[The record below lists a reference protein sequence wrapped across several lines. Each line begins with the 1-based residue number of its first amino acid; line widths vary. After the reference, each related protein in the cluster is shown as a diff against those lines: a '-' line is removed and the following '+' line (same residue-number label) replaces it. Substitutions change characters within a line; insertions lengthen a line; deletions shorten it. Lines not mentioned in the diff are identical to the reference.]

1 MTGTVPALSLVFM
14 VLSAMIGFAIPE
26 AAFLYFRLK
35 KRADILPF
43 FIGCAVMF
51 LFALVLEALIHQL
64 VLGSAVGARIQANV
78 WLYALY
84 GGVMA
89 GLFEETGRLLAFK
102 TVLKKYQS
110 RDVNALMYGAGHGG
124 IEAAILLG
132 VSMIN
137 NLIYSILINTGGIE
151 KLIAPLPEAARAQMQ
166 TVVQAL
172 ISTPSY
178 QFALGGV
185 ERIFAVVLQISLSV
199 LVWFAVKRAGW
210 RWLFPLAIGLHAV
223 VDALAGILSG
233 CGVNLFL
240 IEAAVCVMAALTAL
254 IARVVWNANAQKDAA
269 PPAPQEV
276 PADDA

>member
-14 VLSAMIGFAIPE
+14 VLSAMIGFAIPV

-124 IEAAILLG
+124 IEAVVLLG
-132 VSMIN
+132 ITMIN
-137 NLIYSILINTGGIE
+137 NLTYSVIINAGSTE
-151 KLIAPLPEAARAQMQ
+151 ALLAPLTGDLKAQVQ
-166 TVVQAL
+166 SAIQAL
-172 ISTPSY
+172 CTTPAHH
-178 QFALGGV
+178 FLLGGV
-185 ERIFAVVLQISLSV
+185 
-199 LVWFAVKRAGW
+199 
-210 RWLFPLAIGLHAV
+210 
-223 VDALAGILSG
+223 
-233 CGVNLFL
+233 
-240 IEAAVCVMAALTAL
+240 
-254 IARVVWNANAQKDAA
+254 
-269 PPAPQEV
+269 
-276 PADDA
+276 